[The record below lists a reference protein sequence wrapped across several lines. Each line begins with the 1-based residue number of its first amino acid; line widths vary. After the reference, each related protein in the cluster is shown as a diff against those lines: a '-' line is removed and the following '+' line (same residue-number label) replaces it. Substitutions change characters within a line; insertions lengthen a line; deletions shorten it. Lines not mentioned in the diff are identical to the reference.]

1 MDNEMKRALSSAM
14 CEIERK
20 CKGLVCNMPDEA
32 WEIRACLYDMGKIIS
47 RAHSAMV
54 HMDAGKMRAI
64 SEEIKEQRL
73 KEYENRETEE
83 EREKARPSGERV

>member
-1 MDNEMKRALSSAM
+1 MDNEMRRALSSVM

-32 WEIRACLYDMGKIIS
+32 WEIRACLYDMSKIIS
-47 RAHSAMV
+47 KAHSAMV

-73 KEYENRETEE
+73 KEYENEKAGE
-83 EREKARPSGERV
+83 EREKIC

>member
-1 MDNEMKRALSSAM
+1 MNNEMRRALSSVM

-32 WEIRACLYDMGKIIS
+32 WEIRACLYDMDKIIS
-47 RAHSAMV
+47 KAHSAMV

-73 KEYENRETEE
+73 KEYENEKAGE
-83 EREKARPSGERV
+83 ERKEIC

>member
-1 MDNEMKRALSSAM
+1 MDNEMRRALSSVM

-32 WEIRACLYDMGKIIS
+32 WEIRACLYDMDKIIS

-54 HMDAGKMRAI
+54 HMDAGKMMAI

-73 KEYENRETEE
+73 KEYENEKAGE
-83 EREKARPSGERV
+83 ERKEIC

>member
-1 MDNEMKRALSSAM
+1 MDNEMRRALSSVM

-32 WEIRACLYDMGKIIS
+32 WEIRACLYDMDKMIS

-73 KEYENRETEE
+73 KEYENEKAGE
-83 EREKARPSGERV
+83 EREKIC

>member
-1 MDNEMKRALSSAM
+1 MDNEMRRALSSVM

-73 KEYENRETEE
+73 KEYENEKAGE
-83 EREKARPSGERV
+83 ERKEIC

>member
-1 MDNEMKRALSSAM
+1 MDNEMRRALSSVM

-32 WEIRACLYDMGKIIS
+32 WEIRACLYDMDKIIS

-73 KEYENRETEE
+73 KEYENEKAGE
-83 EREKARPSGERV
+83 ERKEIC

>member
-1 MDNEMKRALSSAM
+1 MDNEMKRALSSVM

-32 WEIRACLYDMGKIIS
+32 WEIRACLYDMDKIIS

-73 KEYENRETEE
+73 KEYENEKAGE
-83 EREKARPSGERV
+83 ERKEIC